1 MKNKKY
7 LCLLSLC
14 LCLSCSPSILEAKG
28 LKDELG
34 VSYEE
39 GDLQKDNVF
48 DYYYTNQNPWK
59 DDGWHDNVDFIEID
73 TKFPDNCVA
82 DRNELVEVPLY
93 IRWNPSRFSSAYSDE
108 LHPFLSFE
116 AVCSSIDY
124 YYGEVTTYYSS
135 SGNFQEISKYEE
147 KAYGYSRLDFP
158 SKNTYYIGYRY
169 EANLSID
176 FSRFFSEDTQKGTF
190 YFTIGV
196 RRMDK
201 ECNQFV
207 ENKRDSTGKSMC
219 VTYPGLFWSNTI
231 QFTVSYLTK
240 SENQKKVDVSLV
252 KRKVYDR

>member
-14 LCLSCSPSILEAKG
+14 LCLSCSPSISEAKG

-108 LHPFLSFE
+108 LHPLLSWK
-116 AVCSSIDY
+116 ANCYSISAFD
-124 YYGEVTTYYSS
+124 GSVTTYYFAE
-135 SGNFQEISKYEE
+135 GNFQTLPKYDEDT
-147 KAYGYSRLDFP
+147 YSYSRLDFP
-158 SKNTYYIGYRY
+158 SKNTYYIEYHY
-169 EANLSID
+169 LTTIHID
-176 FSRFFSEDTQKGTF
+176 FSRFYLDNTQKGEF
-190 YFTIGV
+190 DFSIGV

-201 ECNQFV
+201 DNLRFISNNICSIYQ
-207 ENKRDSTGKSMC
+207 G
-219 VTYPGLFWSNTI
+219 YFWSNSITFSI
-231 QFTVSYLTK
+231 SFK
-240 SENQKKVDVSLV
+240 AISENKNKVDVSLV
-252 KRKVYDR
+252 KYKGYHF